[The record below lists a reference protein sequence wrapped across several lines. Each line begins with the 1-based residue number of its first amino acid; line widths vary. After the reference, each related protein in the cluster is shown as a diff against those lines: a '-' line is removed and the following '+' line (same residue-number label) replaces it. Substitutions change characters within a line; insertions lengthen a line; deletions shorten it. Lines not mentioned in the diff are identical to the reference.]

1 MTILSRAWILG
12 WILRFRG
19 GERCSSEGGGGG
31 GFLTPLGCDM
41 GFIEEVEGAFSL
53 HSGLEHMA
61 WRW

>member
-1 MTILSRAWILG
+1 MGRDAR
-12 WILRFRG
+12 LR
-19 GERCSSEGGGGG
+19 GGG

-41 GFIEEVEGAFSL
+41 GFIEEAEGAFSL